1 MKWWDPVPWPY
12 FFLMLSFKPAFSLS
26 LFTFINRPFIF
37 SSLSAIRVVIM
48 YISDVLVYLPVILIP
63 AYDSSSQAFHMMY
76 SAMTNLDSVLK
87 SRDITLPTKV
97 HIVKALV
104 FPIVRYGCES
114 WTIKKTEYNWLQE
127 EKGTAEDEMVAWHHW
142 LGGHG
147 FWTNSGREWRTGKP
161 GVLQFMGL
169 QRVRC
174 DLDTGQQQL
183 CI

>member
-1 MKWWDPVPWPY
+1 MA
-12 FFLMLSFKPAFSLS
+12 SSLITS
-26 LFTFINRPFIF
+26 WQVEGEKVEAVTNFIF
-37 SSLSAIRVVIM
+37 LGSKITADGNCSCEIKRCLLLGRKTI
-48 YISDVLVYLPVILIP
+48 
-63 AYDSSSQAFHMMY
+63 
-76 SAMTNLDSVLK
+76 TNLDSVLK
-87 SRDITLPTKV
+87 SRDITLPKKV